1 MATGSQAIGENTR
14 AGSGGVALGV
24 NADAGGTPLSKAKNI
39 SQGTAIGF
47 GAVVQQTGGVALGA
61 NSVASTAAGMV
72 GYVPGSANAEQ
83 AAAIRATTGT
93 QGAVSVG
100 DAANGQFRQ
109 ITGVA
114 AGTADSDAT
123 NVAQLKA
130 ASAASKASS
139 VQYATNPDGSVN
151 YNQITLGAGEAAGG
165 TRISNVAPGVLPG
178 DAVNLGQLQ
187 QVQKQVGDVAR
198 IAYSGVAMATAMS
211 SLPQAMTPGKTL
223 MTLGVGQYAG
233 YSAMAV
239 GFSSRS
245 NDGKWIYKINGGY
258 SGQKFSVGVG
268 VGYEF
273 D

>member
-1 MATGSQAIGENTR
+1 M
-14 AGSGGVALGV
+14 
-24 NADAGGTPLSKAKNI
+24 
-39 SQGTAIGF
+39 
-47 GAVVQQTGGVALGA
+47 
-61 NSVASTAAGMV
+61 
-72 GYVPGSANAEQ
+72 
-83 AAAIRATTGT
+83 
-93 QGAVSVG
+93 
-100 DAANGQFRQ
+100 
-109 ITGVA
+109 
-114 AGTADSDAT
+114 
-123 NVAQLKA
+123 
-130 ASAASKASS
+130 
-139 VQYATNPDGSVN
+139 
-151 YNQITLGAGEAAGG
+151 
-165 TRISNVAPGVLPG
+165 APGVLPG